1 MGEGDLAMADGFITT
16 REFDGAM
23 ESLREDIHRLDAK
36 FDQLIAT
43 KADESRRIGEFCGQI
58 GALLDRVKRAETDSQ
73 ENRAL
78 ITGLRS
84 DMEKQDQGRLKWWG
98 QFVLVAVSVGMTW
111 LASRLVK

>member
-1 MGEGDLAMADGFITT
+1 MTEPYVSV

-23 ESLREDIHRLDAK
+23 ESLREDIHRLDKK

-43 KADESRRIGEFCGQI
+43 KADEARRIGEFCGQI
-58 GALLDRVKRAETDSQ
+58 GALLDRVKRAETDSK
-73 ENRAL
+73 ENRTL
-78 ITGLRS
+78 ITSLRR

-111 LASRLVK
+111 IAGRLVK

>member
-1 MGEGDLAMADGFITT
+1 MTEPYVSV

-23 ESLREDIHRLDAK
+23 ESLREDIHRLDKK

-43 KADESRRIGEFCGQI
+43 KADEARRIGEFCGQI
-58 GALLDRVKRAETDSQ
+58 GALLDRIKRAETDSQ
-73 ENRAL
+73 ENRTL
-78 ITGLRS
+78 ITSLRR

-111 LASRLVK
+111 IASRLVK

>member
-1 MGEGDLAMADGFITT
+1 MTEPYVSV

-43 KADESRRIGEFCGQI
+43 KSDESRRIGEFCGQT

-78 ITGLRS
+78 ITGLRR
-84 DMEKQDQGRLKWWG
+84 DIGKQDQGRLKWWG

-111 LASRLVK
+111 LTSRLVK

>member
-1 MGEGDLAMADGFITT
+1 MTEPCVSV

-23 ESLREDIHRLDAK
+23 ESLREDIHRLDKK

-43 KADESRRIGEFCGQI
+43 KADEARRIGEFCGQI
-58 GALLDRVKRAETDSQ
+58 GAILDRVKRAETDSQ
-73 ENRAL
+73 ENREL
-78 ITGLRS
+78 ITGLRR

>member
-1 MGEGDLAMADGFITT
+1 MAEPYVSV

-23 ESLREDIHRLDAK
+23 ESLREDIHRLDKK

-43 KADESRRIGEFCGQI
+43 KADEARRIGEFCGQI

-73 ENRAL
+73 ENRTL
-78 ITGLRS
+78 ITSLRR

-111 LASRLVK
+111 IAGRLVK

>member
-1 MGEGDLAMADGFITT
+1 MTEPYVSV

-23 ESLREDIHRLDAK
+23 ESLREDIHRLDKK

-43 KADESRRIGEFCGQI
+43 KADEARRIGEFCGQI

-78 ITGLRS
+78 ITGLRR
-84 DMEKQDQGRLKWWG
+84 DMEKHDQGRLKWWG

-111 LASRLVK
+111 IASRLVK

>member
-1 MGEGDLAMADGFITT
+1 MTEPYVSV

-43 KADESRRIGEFCGQI
+43 KSDESRRIGEFCGQI

-78 ITGLRS
+78 ITGLRR